1 MGQYWRTRDVKLFSG
16 QPQAVN
22 FRQMASI
29 FPARVVRRSS
39 LSRPLSTGTPVA
51 LPQTFELDGVSVD
64 TTQFLSSVDT
74 TGLIVIRNDQVIYE
88 SYWHGYD
95 ATTHAISFSVGKSFV
110 SALVGIAVD
119 EGAIRSIEDPVTR
132 YAPELAGSAYDGV
145 RLKDVLQ
152 MSSGTRWNEDYSD
165 PASDVGRFGRVR
177 AVGGSVD
184 AYCAQTQREHPPGTF
199 NRYNTLDTCVLG
211 LVLHRATGRF
221 LSDYLQE
228 KLWEPLGMEADA
240 YWNVDGEG
248 IEFAGAG
255 LSAVLRDN
263 ARLGLLYLHEGT
275 WDGRRIVSREW
286 VRDSVKPDAPHLMP
300 GKRAS
305 SPSLLGYGYQWWIP
319 DMTGAYSAIGIYNQY
334 VYVDPSTRLV
344 IAKSSAFRDY
354 ARSPRPEHSRTP
366 DHFALFRAIASST

>member
-1 MGQYWRTRDVKLFSG
+1 MFSG
-16 QPQAVN
+16 QLQTDN

-29 FPARVVRRSS
+29 FPARVMRRSS
-39 LSRPLSTGTPVA
+39 RSRPLSKGTPYT
-51 LPQTFELDGVSVD
+51 LPRAFDFDGASID
-64 TTQFLSSVDT
+64 TTHFLNSVDT
-74 TGLIVIRNDQVIYE
+74 TGLIVIRDDQVIYE
-88 SYWHGYD
+88 NYWHGYD
-95 ATTHAISFSVGKSFV
+95 ATTHAIAFSVSKSFV

-119 EGAIRSIEDPVTR
+119 EGAIRSIEDPVTL

-165 PASDVGRFGRVR
+165 PESDLKQFGRVR

-211 LVLHRATGRF
+211 LVLRHATGRL
-221 LSDYLQE
+221 LSEYMQE
-228 KLWEPLGMEADA
+228 KLWEPLGMEADGF
-240 YWNVDGEG
+240 WNVDAEG

-275 WDGRRIVSREW
+275 WDGREIVSREW
-286 VRDSVKPDAPHLMP
+286 VRRSVTPDAPHLMP
-300 GKRAS
+300 GKRS
-305 SPSLLGYGYQWWIP
+305 SSLSLLGYGYQWWVP
-319 DMTGAYSAIGIYNQY
+319 DMTGVYSAIGIYNQY
-334 VYVDPSTRLV
+334 VFVDPSKRLV

-366 DHFALFRAIASST
+366 DHFALFREIAASM